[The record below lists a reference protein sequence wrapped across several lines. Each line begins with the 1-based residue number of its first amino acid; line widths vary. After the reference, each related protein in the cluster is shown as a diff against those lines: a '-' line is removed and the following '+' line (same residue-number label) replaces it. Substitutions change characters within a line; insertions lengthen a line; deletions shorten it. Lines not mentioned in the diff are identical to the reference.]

1 MGEHLKLA
9 GSWNGV
15 SSTNFEEMLSKIEAP
30 FVVRKSATLLKPKHI
45 ISFEENNMK
54 VVTIRRRT
62 KEQLIPL
69 DRTSEH
75 TDEICGKKFVGTA
88 AANDDGSI
96 TVTGKL
102 GDMDMKTVRK
112 IDGDGQMIMTSTIDD
127 VECIRVFVR
136 ESS

>member
-9 GSWNGV
+9 GSWNAV
-15 SSTNFEEMLSKIEAP
+15 SNTYFEEMLSKIEVPIMVMKPVA
-30 FVVRKSATLLKPKHI
+30 LMKPKHI
-45 ISFEENNMK
+45 ISFEENKMK
-54 VVTIRRRT
+54 VVTVGRRT

-69 DRTSEH
+69 DRSEH
-75 TDEICGKKFVGTA
+75 SDEIFGKKFVGSA

-112 IDGDGQMIMTSTIDD
+112 IDGDGQLIMTTTIDD

>member
-9 GSWNGV
+9 GSWNAV
-15 SSTNFEEMLSKIEAP
+15 SNTNFEEILSKIEIP
-30 FVVRKSATLLKPKHI
+30 SMVRNSAALMKPKHI
-45 ISFEENNMK
+45 ISFEENKMK
-54 VVTIRRRT
+54 VVTVGRRT

-69 DRTSEH
+69 DRSEH
-75 TDEICGKKFVGTA
+75 SDEIFGKKFVGSA

-102 GDMDMKTVRK
+102 GDMDMETVRK
-112 IDGDGQMIMTSTIDD
+112 IDGDGQMILTITIDD

>member
-1 MGEHLKLA
+1 MGEHLKLT
-9 GSWNGV
+9 GSWNSV
-15 SSTNFEEMLSKIEAP
+15 SSTNFEEMLCKIEVP
-30 FVVRKSATLLKPKHI
+30 LMVRKAALLMKTKHI
-45 ISFEENNMK
+45 ISFEENKMK
-54 VVTIRRRT
+54 VVAVRRNT

-69 DRTSEH
+69 DRSEH
-75 TDEICGKKFVGTA
+75 SDEIFGKKFVGSA

-112 IDGDGQMIMTSTIDD
+112 IDGDGQLIMTTTIDD
-127 VECIRVFVR
+127 VVCIRVFVR

>member
-1 MGEHLKLA
+1 MGEHLKLT
-9 GSWNGV
+9 GSWNSV
-15 SSTNFEEMLSKIEAP
+15 SSTNFEEMLCKIEVP
-30 FVVRKSATLLKPKHI
+30 YMVRKAALLMKPKHI
-45 ISFEENNMK
+45 ISFEENKMK
-54 VVTIRRRT
+54 VVAVRRNT

-69 DRTSEH
+69 DRSEH
-75 TDEICGKKFVGTA
+75 SDEIFGKKFVGSA

-112 IDGDGQMIMTSTIDD
+112 IDGDGQLIMTTTIDD
-127 VECIRVFVR
+127 VVCIRVFVR